1 MLSTDNNT
9 ASGDRNIFGGGETN
23 GFRIASRLNASSR
36 LTSEV
41 YQTKWSI
48 YPLAQMIGNITFDLI
63 VDFEIAS
70 SNLFRDADT
79 TSLLQVSLRGVAR
92 LRASLK

>member
-9 ASGDRNIFGGGETN
+9 ASGDRNIFGGETN

-48 YPLAQMIGNITFDLI
+48 YPLAQMIGNITLDLI